1 MDDGVNGYKPGST
14 LRIVAPE
21 RSRAYNHQLPRLLL
35 LSGPPLLFIVRVVSS
50 LYNTQKKFSGCES
63 SYGTHHRRA
72 SMPTFFRL
80 SAFLRACALFYGS
93 SLQTGPSFYGAARM
107 RAGSRDRGMY
117 MIHWLRHRF
126 GCPCATCYPA
136 ARLGVNSRSPR
147 VGT

>member
-1 MDDGVNGYKPGST
+1 MDECTMDDGVNGYKPGST

-21 RSRAYNHQLPRLLL
+21 RSRAYHHQLPRL
-35 LSGPPLLFIVRVVSS
+35 PLLFIVRVVSS

-93 SLQTGPSFYGAARM
+93 PLQTGPNFYGAARSM
-107 RAGSRDRGMY
+107 RAGSRERGMY
-117 MIHWLRHRF
+117 MIHWLRHHL
-126 GCPCATCYPA
+126 AAPA
-136 ARLGVNSRSPR
+136 PHVTRQCDWV
-147 VGT
+147 